1 MESESFLTPR
11 KLIQSAL
18 ARTSSRTS
26 MASSPSLMAVR
37 TPTLSRTSTSS
48 NSTSSRFNLLP
59 VLQTPPS
66 RIFKGRIVNPFEPHL
81 VERLHLP
88 MIGSPSLFHRPST
101 PQNSSLTQFEWTI
114 DEVSS
119 LGPANVEP
127 HETQFLETPDPV
139 AEARVQ
145 AAISTYFKEHSIVP
159 SPIDCPLR
167 KQKIVL
173 SQDSRDTSTSEG
185 AAGYSK
191 RKLRDGLCQTVLT
204 FPPNLPKAVEDML
217 QQYLTYNESQ
227 QQQHSSTL
235 NESSA
240 SSIDHDARDASLRR
254 KLFNTSAVQ
263 DEIDSEAGRAS
274 RFGTSIDDFDL
285 RALSPAPESPEVLVT
300 QGEQPNEQELKR
312 SRYYGSQEM
321 LSHIL
326 ESDGDSSFGALSPIS
341 KSSLSPSSPN
351 ESPFEQHYSDLDAI
365 YRSTPEPSTAV
376 DIEGFMSPD
385 LNGSRLFMSG
395 SIKHTELT
403 KELAEANLSNEGE
416 KSLVLSSQSSDCSQL
431 TQHSI
436 TPQRGFRR
444 KENRRT
450 NRKNLSQSFLQI
462 SDKERIDGPFTT
474 DSACEMSCS
483 AITPMKVLSPIKEI
497 NVLDNVLRSVNFYRT
512 DSGFN
517 EESQITD
524 FAHELSDV
532 SMVSEDFSNTPCR
545 KNKTTVAVGNGTE
558 SCSNNEA
565 TMGHGHGHGPP
576 YKVPDASIY
585 KVADAPELVEVE
597 RALARRGL
605 KDPWLRNEVWRYNV
619 KQFSTHRSRLV
630 TFLFKGFPLGFAAFV
645 ATIGVEYAL
654 GVDYHGGHGHGN
666 GHGHGDEKG
675 HGSGHH

>member
-1 MESESFLTPR
+1 MESEAFLTPR
-11 KLIQSAL
+11 KLFQSAL

-37 TPTLSRTSTSS
+37 TPTSLSR
-48 NSTSSRFNLLP
+48 NSTSSCNNTATSNRFNLLP

-101 PQNSSLTQFEWTI
+101 PQNSSITQFEWTI

-119 LGPANVEP
+119 LGPVNVEP
-127 HETQFLETPDPV
+127 HETQFIETPDPV

-167 KQKIVL
+167 NQKIVL
-173 SQDSRDTSTSEG
+173 SKDSSTSTNSSSGG
-185 AAGYSK
+185 AVSSK
-191 RKLRDGLCQTVLT
+191 RKVRDGISQTVLS
-204 FPPNLPKAVEDML
+204 FPPHLPKEIEDVFAKVSYL
-217 QQYLTYNESQ
+217 QREL
-227 QQQHSSTL
+227 
-235 NESSA
+235 A
-240 SSIDHDARDASLRR
+240 SE
-254 KLFNTSAVQ
+254 Q
-263 DEIDSEAGRAS
+263 D
-274 RFGTSIDDFDL
+274 
-285 RALSPAPESPEVLVT
+285 
-300 QGEQPNEQELKR
+300 LKR

-321 LSHIL
+321 LNHIP
-326 ESDGDSSFGALSPIS
+326 ESDADSSFGALSPIS
-341 KSSLSPSSPN
+341 KSMASPSPT
-351 ESPFEQHYSDLDAI
+351 EAFELHHSDADAI
-365 YRSTPEPSTAV
+365 YRSTPEPSGIFHS
-376 DIEGFMSPD
+376 DNMSPE
-385 LNGSRLFMSG
+385 LCGSRHYMSG

-403 KELAEANLSNEGE
+403 NELAEANLSADGE
-416 KSLVLSSQSSDCSQL
+416 RSLALSSQSSDSSQQ
-431 TQHSI
+431 TQHST
-436 TPQRGFRR
+436 TPLRGFRR
-444 KENRRT
+444 KEKRRT

-462 SDKERIDGPFTT
+462 SDKDRNEENHST
-474 DSACEMSCS
+474 DSACE
-483 AITPMKVLSPIKEI
+483 E
-497 NVLDNVLRSVNFYRT
+497 
-512 DSGFN
+512 
-517 EESQITD
+517 Q
-524 FAHELSDV
+524 
-532 SMVSEDFSNTPCR
+532 
-545 KNKTTVAVGNGTE
+545 
-558 SCSNNEA
+558 

-619 KQFSTHRSRLV
+619 KQFSTHRSRLI

-654 GVDYHGGHGHGN
+654 GVDYHAHG